1 MRLIEIFILGVG
13 LSMDAFAVSICKG
26 LSVGKMKAKY
36 ALIAGAYFGGFQA
49 LMPLIG
55 YYIGAQFADLITKY
69 SHWVAFVILAI
80 IGASMIRESF
90 SKEKEETSA
99 SFSFKTMLPMA
110 IATSID
116 ALAVGV
122 ALSLSLSPDE
132 SIFLPVTLIGLTTF
146 VFSAAGVKIGNV
158 FGDKFES
165 KAEFAGGVILILV
178 GLKLLLDG
186 LGVFG

>member
-1 MRLIEIFILGVG
+1 MNFLEIFVLAVG

-26 LSVGKMKAKY
+26 LSVSKMRPRH

-55 YYIGAQFADLITKY
+55 YFIGSQFAELITRF
-69 SHWVAFVILAI
+69 SHWIAFVILAV
-80 IGASMIRESF
+80 IGTNMIRESF
-90 SKEKEETSA
+90 SKEDEEQSD
-99 SFSFKTMLPMA
+99 SFSVRAMLPMA

-122 ALSLSLSPDE
+122 ALSLSLGAGE
-132 SIFLPVTLIGLTTF
+132 SIFPPVIIIGITTF
-146 VFSAAGVKIGNV
+146 IFSAVGVKIGNV
-158 FGDKFES
+158 FGDRFKS
-165 KAEFAGGVILILV
+165 KAELAGGVMLILV